1 MLNREIVHQ
10 DSWSVEDAF
19 ATPTGGGW
27 ELSLLLA
34 AQEATAAL
42 ARTQEHVA
50 IDAQDVVSQADEALV
65 MG

>member
-1 MLNREIVHQ
+1 MLNREIAHQ
-10 DSWSVEDAF
+10 DFRSVEDAF
-19 ATPTGGGW
+19 ATPPGGGW

-42 ARTQEHVA
+42 ARTQERVA